1 MNNDNK
7 ILLDDINSYT
17 HDLALKSII
26 KKLFSSLVR
35 IENELESHTT
45 LIIENGDNLKLINP
59 KKINNQINDCN
70 NKIKNINEKMVEIND
85 NINEQNKNNEN
96 QFKLHDKSIS
106 DLQYAHSTMINK
118 NNYEYVKFTND
129 VKHDVNQIK
138 KQCGFI
144 DKVIDVNKS
153 SFSKK

>member
-1 MNNDNK
+1 MNNDQK
-7 ILLDDINSYT
+7 SLLQEINDYT

-26 KKLFSSLVR
+26 KKIFSNMVQLSNEVETHTCLIV
-35 IENELESHTT
+35 ENSDA
-45 LIIENGDNLKLINP
+45 IKSINP
-59 KKINNQINDCN
+59 KKIINQINDCN

-106 DLQYAHSTMINK
+106 DLQYAHSSMINK